1 MIRPVRLPAWQAA
14 SLPIRQSR
22 MQELQ
27 RWLLAVTRSALIWLT
42 IQWQAVV
49 HGIMHE
55 WPVVYFILGMGL
67 LLVVGLTSIW
77 RRGSAR

>member
-1 MIRPVRLPAWQAA
+1 
-14 SLPIRQSR
+14 

-27 RWLLAVTRSALIWLT
+27 RWALATTRSVLVWLSA
-42 IQWQAVV
+42 QWYAVV
-49 HGIMHE
+49 RGVMHD

-67 LLVVGLTSIW
+67 LLVIGLTTIW